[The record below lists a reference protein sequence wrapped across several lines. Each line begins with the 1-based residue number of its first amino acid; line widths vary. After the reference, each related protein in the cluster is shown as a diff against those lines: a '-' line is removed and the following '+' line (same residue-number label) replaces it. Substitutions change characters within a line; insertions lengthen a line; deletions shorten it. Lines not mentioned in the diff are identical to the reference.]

1 MMLLLCDDAASRVVG
16 GRCAIRDT
24 AWSAKED
31 DGVVVGGGEPG
42 VLGRREYADAFVYP
56 WWTSGGGHAQG
67 GLAPG
72 LEGGPEGVA

>member
-1 MMLLLCDDAASRVVG
+1 MMLLLCDDAASCVVG

-42 VLGRREYADAFVYP
+42 VMRGGEDTDALVDA
-56 WWTSGGGHAQG
+56 WWACGGGCA
-67 GLAPG
+67 
-72 LEGGPEGVA
+72 